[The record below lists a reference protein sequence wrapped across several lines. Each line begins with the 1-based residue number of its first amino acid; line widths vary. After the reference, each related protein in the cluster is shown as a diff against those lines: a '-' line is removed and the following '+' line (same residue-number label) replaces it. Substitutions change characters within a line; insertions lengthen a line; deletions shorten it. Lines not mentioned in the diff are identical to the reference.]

1 MRDDEQ
7 AHGEAS
13 GQATVPLGRL
23 RRYKVADGDPDV
35 RGWQVY
41 GNDGQTIGQVDDLLV
56 DPDALRVRYLQVR
69 LARHLL
75 ELHSEGG
82 TGTASPQVP
91 PAAVHA
97 AAPEARA
104 IPELDSLRELGG
116 TIGMAAVPGVPP
128 TMLTGGSLREH
139 LVRETLSD
147 LENRLTADHHLGNY
161 HSAGARHILLPV
173 GRARLDTE
181 ADHVLVDGL
190 SAEEALRLPPFEPGS
205 FDRGFEERLLQ
216 ALDGTWHPEPKRDL
230 YDHALYDEV
239 RFYQNRRSRAEAVL
253 PGVPGGSGPGRR

>member
-7 AHGEAS
+7 AHGEAA

-35 RGWQVY
+35 RGWQVD

-56 DPDALRVRYLQVR
+56 DPDALKVRYLQIR
-69 LARHLL
+69 LARRLL
-75 ELHSEGG
+75 EAG
-82 TGTASPQVP
+82 TGTAVG
-91 PAAVHA
+91 HA
-97 AAPEARA
+97 AAPETQAL
-104 IPELDSLRELGG
+104 PELDSLHGLGG

-128 TMLTGGSLREH
+128 TVLTGGSIREH

-147 LENRLTADHHLGNY
+147 LENQLTADHHLGNY
-161 HSAGARHILLPV
+161 HSASARHILLPV

-190 SAEEALRLPPFEPGS
+190 NAEEALRLPPFEPGT
-205 FDRGFEERLLQ
+205 FDRGFEEKLLQ
-216 ALDGTWHPEPKRDL
+216 ALDGTWHPEPERDL
-230 YDHALYDEV
+230 YEHALYDEV